1 MYNLTFL
8 KKYLF
13 KALFP
18 KKCRFFGNKV
28 LNCIVIPSIPIKINS
43 ATYKICRVIL
53 NYCSYFS
60 T

>member
-18 KKCRFFGNKV
+18 KKYRFLGNKV
-28 LNCIVIPSIPIKINS
+28 LNCIGIPSIPIKNLIPLRIKS
-43 ATYKICRVIL
+43 AE
-53 NYCSYFS
+53 
-60 T
+60 